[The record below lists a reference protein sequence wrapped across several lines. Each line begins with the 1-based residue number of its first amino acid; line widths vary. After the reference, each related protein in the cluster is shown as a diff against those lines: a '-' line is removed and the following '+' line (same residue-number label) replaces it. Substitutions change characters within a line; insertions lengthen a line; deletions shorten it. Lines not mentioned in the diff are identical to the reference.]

1 MWKRESK
8 YDAKGFTPMFAPRWT
23 GPFVIHTLW
32 DKNMYKLRMNPPVTG
47 KKVGYLRNAIN
58 GHRLK
63 PYVEGELI

>member
-1 MWKRESK
+1 
-8 YDAKGFTPMFAPRWT
+8 
-23 GPFVIHTLW
+23 V
-32 DKNMYKLRMNPPVTG
+32 YKLRTDPLVTR